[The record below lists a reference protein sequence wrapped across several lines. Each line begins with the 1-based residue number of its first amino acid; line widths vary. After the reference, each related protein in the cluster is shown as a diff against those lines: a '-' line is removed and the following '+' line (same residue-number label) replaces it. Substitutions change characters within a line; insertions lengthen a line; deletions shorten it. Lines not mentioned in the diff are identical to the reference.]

1 MDTWATSSLSP
12 QIACG
17 WERDPELF
25 ALTFPMDM
33 APQAHDIIRT
43 WLFSRVVRSHFEF
56 DCVPWSRATISGFVV
71 DPDRKKMGKSTGN
84 AIVPTEI
91 LEKYGSDAVRWRA
104 AMARPGTD
112 SPFDET
118 QMKVGRRLAM
128 KVLNASKFVL
138 SITGLEADPAAI
150 TQPADLAMLE
160 SLRGV
165 VGVATQGLEEFEY
178 TDALEATERF
188 FWGFCDD
195 YLELVKERA
204 YAEGPGAESA
214 KAALVTALGV
224 LLRLFAP
231 YLPFVTEEVWSW
243 SHETSVHLTPWPTVN
258 ELPASDEIELMDDI
272 AAALVEIRGAKSQ
285 AKVSMKTEALSA
297 DFRGPSEQ
305 LERLKTIEKDLRA
318 VGRLVGEVM
327 WTATDTP
334 LTVTLELAPQP

>member
-1 MDTWATSSLSP
+1 
-12 QIACG
+12 
-17 WERDPELF
+17 
-25 ALTFPMDM
+25 MDM

-43 WLFSRVVRSHFEF
+43 WMFSRVVRSHFEF

-84 AIVPTEI
+84 AVVPTAI

-128 KVLNASKFVL
+128 KVLNASNFVL
-138 SITGLEADPAAI
+138 GISATEADPAAV
-150 TQPADLAMLE
+150 TEPADLAMLE

-165 VGVATQGLEEFEY
+165 VSLATQALEEFEY

-204 YAEGPGAESA
+204 YATGPAAESA
-214 KAALVTALGV
+214 KAALVLALGV
-224 LLRLFAP
+224 QLRLFAP

-243 SHETSVHLTPWPTVN
+243 SHNGSVHLAPWPTVAD
-258 ELPASDEIELMDDI
+258 LPTTGEVELMDDI

-285 AKVSMKTEALSA
+285 AKVSMKTEASSA
-297 DFRGPSEQ
+297 EFSGPADQ
-305 LERLKTIEKDLRA
+305 LERLRTIETDLRS
-318 VGRLVGEVM
+318 VGRLRGTVT
-327 WTATDTP
+327 WTVTDTP
-334 LTVTLELAPQP
+334 LTVTLELSTDA